1 MTQISKS
8 DLSPL
13 VKSEIY
19 NQLNH
24 VVSECRDENEVEL
37 LFSEL
42 LTKTERIVIAKR
54 LFIAVMLTKGYSYRD
69 IRLVLGVSFPTVRSV
84 QFWLEH
90 GGKGYKQAV
99 ERILLEKKNIKIL
112 TVIKKIIDNEAKT
125 KK

>member
-19 NQLNH
+19 NQLNR
-24 VVSECRDENEVEL
+24 VILECRDENEVEL
-37 LFSEL
+37 LLSEL

-69 IRLVLGVSFPTVRSV
+69 IRLVLRVSFPTVRSV

-99 ERILLEKKNIKIL
+99 ERILLEEKNVKIL
-112 TVIKKIIDNEAKT
+112 TVIDKIIDNEVKT
-125 KK
+125 EK

>member
-112 TVIKKIIDNEAKT
+112 TVIDKIIDNEAKT